1 MSAPRYDIAI
11 VGAGPIGLACA
22 LEAKA
27 RGLSHCIF
35 DKGCLANSIYH
46 YPTSMR
52 FFSTPDL
59 LEIGGLPFTC
69 RDEKPVRWE
78 ALEYYRRVAETQKL
92 RIHLYEEVA
101 NIKGEDGQFELTT
114 PKGAYQAAK
123 VIVAAGFFE
132 KPQMLN
138 VPGEELAKVVH
149 FYKEP
154 HPYVFQKVL
163 VVGNGNSATQTA
175 LECWRHSAEVTLAVR
190 GDGIK
195 PGVKYWIKPDIE
207 NRIELGEIKGYFN
220 TVVQEIKP
228 DSVVLKHQDGTL
240 TEIEND
246 FVLAMTGYEPNYD
259 FMRRIG
265 IAIGDDPMQTPVHDP
280 VTYETNRPGVFLAGV
295 VCGGMQTNRW
305 FIENSRCHADG
316 IFERIQATLP
326 GA

>member
-1 MSAPRYDIAI
+1 MTQSIFDIVI
-11 VGAGPIGLACA
+11 VGAGPIGLTCA

-59 LEIGGLPFTC
+59 LEIGGLPFPC

-78 ALEYYRRVAETQKL
+78 ALEYYRRVAETQQL
-92 RIHLYEEVA
+92 NVHLYEEVA
-101 NIKGEDGQFELTT
+101 EINGEDGRFEIVTKKST
-114 PKGAYQAAK
+114 YQAKK

-132 KPQMLN
+132 KPQMMN
-138 VPGEELAKVVH
+138 VPGEDLPKVVH

-163 VVGNGNSATQTA
+163 VVGNGNSATQVA
-175 LECWRHSAEVTLAVR
+175 LECWRHSADVTMAVR
-190 GDGIK
+190 GDGCK
-195 PGVKYWIKPDIE
+195 PGVKYWFKPDIE

-220 TVVQEIKP
+220 TVVEEIKP
-228 DSVVLKHQDGTL
+228 ESVVLKHRDGSR

-259 FMRRIG
+259 FIRRIG
-265 IAIGDDPMQTPVHDP
+265 VDIGDDPMQTPVHDP
-280 VTYETNRPGVFLAGV
+280 ATYETNRPGVFIAGV

-316 IFERIQATLP
+316 IFERILNTI
-326 GA
+326 